1 MYGNRVNIVSI
12 AAESRDARRNIARSR
27 HPSDVIKC
35 RVMIDEP
42 LLVRHL
48 KVFRLPSSY
57 PLYHAVSLSKLN
69 SLAKK
74 LHQNAKCKRRE
85 TSVNRLS
92 SNVQTDQTLS
102 AERRLIC
109 LRAPVRTV
117 SRPISQPAILVRM
130 NVAKP
135 SFTVATRCV
144 QNAYWNIVE
153 WSNYNPKIWWDTGA
167 QKERER
173 KRERER
179 KGNKKYPVA

>member
-1 MYGNRVNIVSI
+1 MYSNRVNIVSI

-42 LLVRHL
+42 LLVVCHL

-57 PLYHAVSLSKLN
+57 PLYRAVFLSKLN

-74 LHQNAKCKRRE
+74 LHQNAKRKRRE

-130 NVAKP
+130 NVAEP
-135 SFTVATRCV
+135 SCTVATRCV

-153 WSNYNPKIWWDTGA
+153 WSNYNPKIWWDTEA
-167 QKERER
+167 QK
-173 KRERER
+173 ERER

>member
-1 MYGNRVNIVSI
+1 MYSNRVNIVSI

-42 LLVRHL
+42 LLVVCHL

-57 PLYHAVSLSKLN
+57 PLYRAVSLSKLN

-74 LHQNAKCKRRE
+74 LHQNAKRKRRE

-130 NVAKP
+130 NVAEP
-135 SFTVATRCV
+135 SCSDSMCT
-144 QNAYWNIVE
+144 
-153 WSNYNPKIWWDTGA
+153 
-167 QKERER
+167 ERLLKYRRMIELQSEDLMR
-173 KRERER
+173 YRSTERERER
-179 KGNKKYPVA
+179 EEGE